1 MIADGHYDA
10 FIGAPLTSGMCAGL
24 GFINSAPAIQAGLAY
39 AQHPTKSGGDP
50 GQQTIAMVKGLEEQ
64 IPTEEYGTVLLC
76 DNSKACVEAV
86 EAGKADVA
94 AGTWAG
100 LEYYIYETG
109 STLVTS
115 LLPGQNMDADIAVS
129 RDCDTQLLAAMNN
142 YIYSISEDELA
153 GYLSTGNLH
162 PDSSSVLL
170 FARRYPVQAMMAVT
184 AVTALVAAIVVCLLL
199 RASRQRAKMQ
209 AVHNRQLS
217 QALQIA
223 RDANEAKTTF
233 LSNMSHDIRTPLNV
247 VLGMTQVAQKYK
259 NDGAKLDNALA
270 NITKEGNYLLVLINS
285 ILDVNQLEH
294 GAIELVREPFDP
306 AACLRESVDI
316 LRPLFGK
323 KEQHLTVQCG
333 CKDRVVVGDANRL
346 KQILINIISNAIK
359 YTEAGGHIDLRLDE
373 LPENRYRF
381 TCRDDGIGMTEEFV
395 QHICEDYAR
404 AEDSRV
410 SKTQGTG
417 LGMSVVKGFTEL
429 MDGVTATRL
438 IRQSSRPDHDIPI
451 FAMTANTFASDRR
464 RCREAGMNGYIPKP
478 VSVKNSEEALTVIE
492 K

>member
-259 NDGAKLDNALA
+259 NDGAKLDNAL
-270 NITKEGNYLLVLINS
+270 
-285 ILDVNQLEH
+285 
-294 GAIELVREPFDP
+294 
-306 AACLRESVDI
+306 
-316 LRPLFGK
+316 
-323 KEQHLTVQCG
+323 
-333 CKDRVVVGDANRL
+333 
-346 KQILINIISNAIK
+346 NAEI
-359 YTEAGGHIDLRLDE
+359 A
-373 LPENRYRF
+373 
-381 TCRDDGIGMTEEFV
+381 
-395 QHICEDYAR
+395 
-404 AEDSRV
+404 
-410 SKTQGTG
+410 
-417 LGMSVVKGFTEL
+417 TEL
-429 MDGVTATRL
+429 LEMVGLRVEWAENGKVGIQRYEASAPDEYFAVFMDMQMPVMDGVTATRL

-464 RCREAGMNGYIPKP
+464 RCREAGMTGYIPKP
-478 VSVKNSEEALTVIE
+478 VSVKNIEEALTVIE
-492 K
+492 T

>member
-233 LSNMSHDIRTPLNV
+233 LSNMSHDIRTPMNA

-259 NDGAKLDNALA
+259 NDGAKLDNAL
-270 NITKEGNYLLVLINS
+270 
-285 ILDVNQLEH
+285 
-294 GAIELVREPFDP
+294 
-306 AACLRESVDI
+306 
-316 LRPLFGK
+316 
-323 KEQHLTVQCG
+323 
-333 CKDRVVVGDANRL
+333 
-346 KQILINIISNAIK
+346 NAEI
-359 YTEAGGHIDLRLDE
+359 A
-373 LPENRYRF
+373 
-381 TCRDDGIGMTEEFV
+381 
-395 QHICEDYAR
+395 
-404 AEDSRV
+404 
-410 SKTQGTG
+410 
-417 LGMSVVKGFTEL
+417 TEL
-429 MDGVTATRL
+429 LEMVGLRVEWAENGKVGIQRYEASAPDEYFAVFMDMQMPVMDGVTATRL

-478 VSVKNSEEALTVIE
+478 VSVKNIEEALTVIE

>member
-233 LSNMSHDIRTPLNV
+233 LSNMSHDIRTPMNAVIGFSTL
-247 VLGMTQVAQKYK
+247 LAREP
-259 NDGAKLDNALA
+259 DNAVKVREYA
-270 NITKEGNYLLVLINS
+270 RKISAASNHLLGLIND
-285 ILDVNQLEH
+285 ILDISK
-294 GAIELVREPFDP
+294 IESCFCASP
-306 AACLRESVDI
+306 
-316 LRPLFGK
+316 
-323 KEQHLTVQCG
+323 
-333 CKDRVVVGDANRL
+333 
-346 KQILINIISNAIK
+346 
-359 YTEAGGHIDLRLDE
+359 
-373 LPENRYRF
+373 
-381 TCRDDGIGMTEEFV
+381 
-395 QHICEDYAR
+395 
-404 AEDSRV
+404 
-410 SKTQGTG
+410 
-417 LGMSVVKGFTEL
+417 
-429 MDGVTATRL
+429 
-438 IRQSSRPDHDIPI
+438 SSLW
-451 FAMTANTFASDRR
+451 TS
-464 RCREAGMNGYIPKP
+464 
-478 VSVKNSEEALTVIE
+478 
-492 K
+492 